1 LPFCARAGT
10 DIEEQ
15 MDFLREFGVYQI
27 EGRYPDAEQVELDQ
41 VLARE
46 ELRKVRE
53 MVEWLSR
60 QL

>member
-1 LPFCARAGT
+1 
-10 DIEEQ
+10 